1 MNSSEILNIIKF
13 KEQEIKKL
21 QLEVDNLKKQY
32 NQIITNSSEEKSSRE
47 DSVKVFMNYFKGRND
62 VYPYLSIDKNNSNI
76 KYYIP
81 ACANEWK
88 NGVCNKTMGK
98 NVKLE
103 NHPALLVQGG

>member
-47 DSVKVFMNYFKGRND
+47 D
-62 VYPYLSIDKNNSNI
+62 
-76 KYYIP
+76 
-81 ACANEWK
+81 
-88 NGVCNKTMGK
+88 
-98 NVKLE
+98 
-103 NHPALLVQGG
+103 